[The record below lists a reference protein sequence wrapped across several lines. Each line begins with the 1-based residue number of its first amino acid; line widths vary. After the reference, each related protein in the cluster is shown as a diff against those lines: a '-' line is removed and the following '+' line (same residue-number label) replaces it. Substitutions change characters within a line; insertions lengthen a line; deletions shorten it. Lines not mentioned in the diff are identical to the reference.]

1 MTRNIRPRLIVAAMI
16 IVLVTAL
23 TTLTGAGFAEGS
35 AAQANYAPVN
45 TAPPVISG
53 TAQAGQTLTTS
64 TGTWT
69 YQTTPS
75 YTFQWQRCDANG
87 ASCST
92 IAGATAPT
100 YVVQTADNGATLRSV
115 VTATSVDGTTSAG
128 SAQTAVVGSNA
139 PSNTALPAISGTAQ
153 TGQTLTTSTGTW
165 SPTATTTYAYEWLRC
180 DSNGSTC
187 VIVTGATAATYGVQ
201 GADVGSTLRAEVTA
215 TTSAGATSATSAQTA
230 VVTQAAPTGG
240 GTTTVVA
247 STVVLPNRLVISGVS
262 FQPRRLTNRASILA
276 RFRVEDSNGNPVSGA
291 LVYAIG
297 LPYAWTKNSPEVS
310 TGSDGWA
317 TLSISPTRSMPL
329 GKGHALVFFVRAR
342 VSGQPLLAGSSTR
355 RLVQVLTG

>member
-16 IVLVTAL
+16 IVLVAAL
-23 TTLTGAGFAEGS
+23 TTLTGAGFAQGS

-87 ASCST
+87 ASCAA
-92 IAGATAPT
+92 IVGATALT

-128 SAQTAVVGSNA
+128 SAQTAVVGSSA
-139 PSNTALPAISGTAQ
+139 PNNTALPAISGTAQ
-153 TGQTLTTSTGTW
+153 TGQTLTTSNGTW
-165 SPTATTTYAYEWLRC
+165 SPATTTTYAYEWLRC
-180 DSNGSTC
+180 DSNGATC
-187 VIVTGATAATYGVQ
+187 LVISGATAATYAVQ
-201 GADVGSTLRAEVTA
+201 AADVGSTLRAEVAA

-230 VVTQAAPTGG
+230 VVTQAVPAGG
-240 GTTTVVA
+240 AVA
-247 STVVLPNRLVISGVS
+247 ASSVVLPNRLVISGVS

-276 RFRVEDSNGNPVSGA
+276 RFRIEDSNGNPVSGA

-297 LPYAWTKNSPEVS
+297 LPYAWTKHSPEVS

-342 VSGQPLLAGSSTR
+342 VAGQPLLAGSSTR